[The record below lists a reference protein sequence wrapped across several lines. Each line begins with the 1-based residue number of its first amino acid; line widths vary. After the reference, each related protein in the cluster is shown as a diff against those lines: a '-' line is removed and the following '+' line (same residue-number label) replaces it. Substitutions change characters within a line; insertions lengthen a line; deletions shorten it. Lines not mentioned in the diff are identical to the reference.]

1 MVRPKNLAQKRA
13 KNLNNGK
20 NNYKNIATSPI
31 PQKKKQMIQKNFSIK
46 IIYYVLISILKKYVL

>member
-31 PQKKKQMIQKNFSIK
+31 PQKKKKKKKKKQMIQKNFS
-46 IIYYVLISILKKYVL
+46 VLILGKLF